1 LACRIFN
8 PKTPLTNK
16 FARRFV
22 MVGPVII
29 GVTHR
34 YVGRDGARRR
44 DDFLSRELS
53 ACTWE
58 TQKMQKTILTI
69 LASSL
74 LAASTVQIAAAAE
87 YHRSHKLYRTH
98 APVNEDIRNSNAYYA
113 PTYASPWTQPDWS
126 DYSRYQNGAGSALA
140 GH

>member
-1 LACRIFN
+1 LGCRIFN

-16 FARRFV
+16 LARRFV
-22 MVGPVII
+22 MTGSVII

-34 YVGRDGARRR
+34 YVGGEGADTARR
-44 DDFLSRELS
+44 FLPHESS
-53 ACTWE
+53 ACTRE
-58 TQKMQKTILTI
+58 IKKMQKTILTI

-74 LAASTVQIAAAAE
+74 LAASTIQIAAAAE
-87 YHRSHKLYRTH
+87 HHKSHKLYRAP
-98 APVNEDIRNSNAYYA
+98 APVGQDIRNSNAYYA

-126 DYSRYQNGAGSALA
+126 DYSRYQNGAGSAPA